1 MHKFAN
7 NLFYKLGKLIME
19 VIILQGQL
27 SQKERMLLEDLKKEE
42 DLCVIKYQNY
52 AQQAQDS
59 QLSQLFNKLAGEEQ
73 KHYNTVN
80 QLLQSG
86 GQSQSGQQGKG
97 GSQDWK
103 KQNQDSGQDWQKQGQ
118 SGQQQPSGKPGST
131 TAQINL
137 SQVGSS
143 SSGSDKYLLQD
154 MLSTEKYVSSAYDTS
169 VFESAQSNV
178 RQALQQ
184 IQQDEQN
191 HGEQLYQY
199 MSSHGMY
206 QTQ

>member
-1 MHKFAN
+1 
-7 NLFYKLGKLIME
+7 ME

-86 GQSQSGQQGKG
+86 GQSQSGQQSKG
-97 GSQDWK
+97 GSQT
-103 KQNQDSGQDWQKQGQ
+103 SQ
-118 SGQQQPSGKPGST
+118 S

-137 SQVGSS
+137 NQTGSG

-169 VFESAQSNV
+169 VFESAQPNV

>member
-1 MHKFAN
+1 
-7 NLFYKLGKLIME
+7 ME

-42 DLCVIKYQNY
+42 ELCVIKYQNY

-59 QLSQLFNKLAGEEQ
+59 QLNQLFNKLAGEEQ

-86 GQSQSGQQGKG
+86 GQSPSGQQGG
-97 GSQDWK
+97 GSQ
-103 KQNQDSGQDWQKQGQ
+103 SGQKQGQ
-118 SGQQQPSGKPGST
+118 GSDQSWQQKPGNKMSPSN
-131 TAQINL
+131 AQINL
-137 SQVGSS
+137 SQVGSGS
-143 SSGSDKYLLQD
+143 NGSDKYLLQD

-169 VFESAQSNV
+169 VFESAQPNV
-178 RQALQQ
+178 RQALQH

-206 QTQ
+206 QPQ

>member
-1 MHKFAN
+1 
-7 NLFYKLGKLIME
+7 
-19 VIILQGQL
+19 
-27 SQKERMLLEDLKKEE
+27 MLLEDLKKEE
-42 DLCVIKYQNY
+42 ELCVIKYQNY

-59 QLSQLFNKLAGEEQ
+59 QLNQLFNKLAGEEQ

-86 GQSQSGQQGKG
+86 GQSQSGQQGKS
-97 GSQDWK
+97 GS
-103 KQNQDSGQDWQKQGQ
+103 QDWQKQGQ
-118 SGQQQPSGKPGST
+118 SGQQQPSGKPGQT

-137 SQVGSS
+137 SQTSSGSN
-143 SSGSDKYLLQD
+143 GSDKYLLQD

-169 VFESAQSNV
+169 VFESAQPNV
-178 RQALQQ
+178 RQALQH
-184 IQQDEQN
+184 IQQDEQS

-206 QTQ
+206 QPQ

>member
-1 MHKFAN
+1 M
-7 NLFYKLGKLIME
+7 
-19 VIILQGQL
+19 QGQL

-42 DLCVIKYQNY
+42 NLCVVKYQSY

-59 QLSQLFNKLAGEEQ
+59 QLTQLFNKLAGEEQ
-73 KHYNTVN
+73 KHYDTVS

-86 GQSQSGQQGKG
+86 GQMQP
-97 GSQDWK
+97 
-103 KQNQDSGQDWQKQGQ
+103 GQ
-118 SGQQQPSGKPGST
+118 SGGQMGQSSQGMPAGQSGNQIGLSSGK
-131 TAQINL
+131 INL
-137 SQVGSS
+137 SQTGSNSS
-143 SSGSDKYLLQD
+143 SSDKYLLQD

-169 VFESAQSNV
+169 VFESSQPNI
-178 RQALQQ
+178 RQALQH
-184 IQQDEQN
+184 IQQDEQG

>member
-1 MHKFAN
+1 M
-7 NLFYKLGKLIME
+7 
-19 VIILQGQL
+19 QGQL

-42 DLCVIKYQNY
+42 ELCVVKYQNY

-59 QLSQLFNKLAGEEQ
+59 QLNQLFNKLAGEEQ

-86 GQSQSGQQGKG
+86 GQSQSGQQ
-97 GSQDWK
+97 
-103 KQNQDSGQDWQKQGQ
+103 
-118 SGQQQPSGKPGST
+118 QPSGKLGQS

-137 SQVGSS
+137 SQTGSS

-169 VFESAQSNV
+169 VFESAQPNV
-178 RQALQQ
+178 RQALQH
-184 IQQDEQN
+184 IQQDEQS

>member
-1 MHKFAN
+1 
-7 NLFYKLGKLIME
+7 
-19 VIILQGQL
+19 VIFLQGQL

-59 QLSQLFNKLAGEEQ
+59 NLSQLFNKIASEEQ
-73 KHYNTVN
+73 KHYDTVN
-80 QLLQSG
+80 SLLQGSGQGGSSQTVSQMGQSEGLQQSQSG
-86 GQSQSGQQGKG
+86 GQMSQA
-97 GSQDWK
+97 
-103 KQNQDSGQDWQKQGQ
+103 
-118 SGQQQPSGKPGST
+118 SGKVALNRMGSD
-131 TAQINL
+131 
-137 SQVGSS
+137 SS
-143 SSGSDKYLLQD
+143 SQMSSGSGSDKYMLHD

-169 VFESAQSNV
+169 VFECAQSSV

>member
-1 MHKFAN
+1 M
-7 NLFYKLGKLIME
+7 
-19 VIILQGQL
+19 LQGQL

-42 DLCVIKYQNY
+42 DLCVIKYQSY

-59 QLSQLFNKLAGEEQ
+59 QLSQLFSKLATEEH
-73 KHYNTVN
+73 KHYDTVN

-86 GQSQSGQQGKG
+86 GQ
-97 GSQDWK
+97 
-103 KQNQDSGQDWQKQGQ
+103 GQ
-118 SGQQQPSGKPGST
+118 SGQQ
-131 TAQINL
+131 
-137 SQVGSS
+137 SQGGQMGQSMGQMS
-143 SSGSDKYLLQD
+143 QSSGQANLGHMQSSGGNSSDKYLLQD

-169 VFESAQSNV
+169 VFESSKSNI

-184 IQQDEQN
+184 IQKDEQG

>member
-1 MHKFAN
+1 M
-7 NLFYKLGKLIME
+7 
-19 VIILQGQL
+19 QGQL

-59 QLSQLFNKLAGEEQ
+59 NLSQLFNKIASDEQ
-73 KHYNTVN
+73 KHYDTVN
-80 QLLQSG
+80 SLL
-86 GQSQSGQQGKG
+86 KG
-97 GSQDWK
+97 
-103 KQNQDSGQDWQKQGQ
+103 NGQ
-118 SGQQQPSGKPGST
+118 SGSGQMSQGGQQSGAKMSQATGKVD
-131 TAQINL
+131 L
-137 SQVGSS
+137 SQMGSGGS
-143 SSGSDKYLLQD
+143 GQMNSGGGSGGSGSDKYMLHD

-169 VFESAQSNV
+169 VFESAQPNV

-184 IQQDEQN
+184 IQQEEQN
-191 HGEQLYQY
+191 HGEQLFQY

>member
-1 MHKFAN
+1 M
-7 NLFYKLGKLIME
+7 YME

-42 DLCVIKYQNY
+42 DLCVVKYQNF

-73 KHYNTVN
+73 KHYDTVN

-86 GQSQSGQQGKG
+86 GSQSGQ
-97 GSQDWK
+97 
-103 KQNQDSGQDWQKQGQ
+103 
-118 SGQQQPSGKPGST
+118 KPGNKTSQS

-137 SQVGSS
+137 SQVGSGGG
-143 SSGSDKYLLQD
+143 GSDKYLLQD
-154 MLSTEKYVSSAYDTS
+154 MLSTEKYVSSAYNTS
-169 VFESAQSNV
+169 VFESAQPNV